1 MKPYTPN
8 TDGIFRMPAA
18 DYHAAPGVGKHSLD
32 YIADCPL
39 KFALYRKYG
48 MEPTD
53 AMEMGT
59 LCHTAVLEP
68 ELFGDSF
75 HLKPGTYRDDK
86 GAQKAWSGNSTVC
99 KEWLAAHTEKP
110 VVTQSELSRIQNI
123 ARNVREHPVVG
134 PLLEEGEAE
143 VSMFARCP
151 LTGVMRK
158 GRVDWIAK
166 AADGGVWFVDF
177 KFAVDATAQAFVRQV
192 ADLRY
197 YVQHAYYVDLFEL
210 IMGVQPRFLFV
221 AVEKGPMHEKSEH
234 HRIQVYEMHALDVEM
249 GRNHY
254 TRDLRRYGECLER
267 GEWPSDTDRIKT
279 LELPKW
285 VRRENAI

>member
-1 MKPYTPN
+1 MKPFQPN
-8 TDGIFRMPAA
+8 TDGLFRMPAA

-48 MEPTD
+48 MEATD

-68 ELFGDSF
+68 ELFADSF

-99 KEWLAAHTEKP
+99 KEWLAGHTDKP

-134 PLLEEGEAE
+134 PLMEEGEAE

-151 LTGVMRK
+151 LTEVMRK
-158 GRVDWIAK
+158 GRVDWVARAEDK
-166 AADGGVWFVDF
+166 GVWFVDF
-177 KFAVDATAQAFVRQV
+177 KFVHDATAHAFVRQV

-197 YVQHAYYVDLFEL
+197 YVQHPYYVDLFEL
-210 IMGVQPRFLFV
+210 IMGGQPRFLFV
-221 AVEKGPMHEKSEH
+221 AVEKEPMHEKSEH
-234 HRIQVYEMHALDVEM
+234 HRIQVYELHALDVEM

-254 TRDLRRYGECLER
+254 MRDLRRYSECLEI
-267 GEWPSDTDRIKT
+267 GEWPSDTDSIKT

-285 VRRENAI
+285 IRREGAI